1 MTRTVAVGVVVLC
14 LLATP
19 GRAAGQEP
27 SESEPAAASPAQA
40 PATPASTDE
49 HGMPTDAPT
58 LHIRGFTDIDFAQ
71 TDHDEAV
78 PNGFSIGQFVLHL
91 SSSLGHK
98 VSFFGETSFTARSN
112 TYTVEVERVILRY
125 DYNDHFKISVGR
137 YHTPINYWNT
147 TYHHGLWLQ
156 TTIDRPDMIK
166 GGGTFQPVHFVGLLA
181 EGLLTSP
188 TLGLGYNAGVG
199 NGRGEIISRAG
210 DAGDANT
217 NRAWVG
223 KLYSR
228 PAALYGLELGTAV
241 YHDLVPVA
249 DTPGSPELIASAYV
263 ALTRETPEVIAEF
276 SHVRHHDQTSNLD
289 YNSHAFYVQV
299 ASRLPNAPKWKPY
312 ARFER
317 LKGDADDPVFGA
329 LDSTISTAG
338 VRYELTDLAAL
349 KGEYRHTKRIGEPYV
364 NGVYAQVAFTFGD

>member
-1 MTRTVAVGVVVLC
+1 VGLTVGVAVLC
-14 LLATP
+14 LLVSP
-19 GRAAGQEP
+19 GRAAGQELHDAA
-27 SESEPAAASPAQA
+27 PAAAAAPQA
-40 PATPASTDE
+40 PAGPALADE
-49 HGMPTDAPT
+49 HGMPADAPT
-58 LHIRGFTDIDFAQ
+58 LHIRGFTDLGFAE

-78 PNGFSIGQFVLHL
+78 PSGFSVGQFVLHL

-125 DYNDHFKISVGR
+125 DYNDHLKISVGR

-156 TTIDRPDMIK
+156 TTIDRPEMIK
-166 GGGTFQPVHFVGLLA
+166 SGGTFQPVHFVGLLA

-199 NGRGEIISRAG
+199 NGRGDIISRAG
-210 DAGDANT
+210 DAGDVNT
-217 NRAWVG
+217 NRAWVA

-249 DTPGSPELIASAYV
+249 NTPGYPELIASAYV

-276 SHVRHHDQTSNLD
+276 SHVRHHDQTADVD
-289 YNSHAFYVQV
+289 YTSHAFYVQV
-299 ASRLPNAPKWKPY
+299 AARMPQAPKWKPY
-312 ARFER
+312 TRFEQ
-317 LKGDADDPVFGA
+317 LSGNPEDPVFGD
-329 LDSTISTAG
+329 LDTTIATAG
-338 VRYELTDLAAL
+338 LRYELTDLAAI
-349 KGEYRHTKRIGEPYV
+349 KGEYRHTRRAGEPHV